1 MAMGSVNQNSFM
13 INSPI
18 LLSAVAVYMDNT
30 VVIEPSIVIS
40 GCQTDRIGKLFGF
53 SGFSSSAAS
62 RPDDSPVFLQDLE
75 VVVPTE
81 AP

>member
-1 MAMGSVNQNSFM
+1 MGSVNQNSFM

-18 LLSAVAVYMDNT
+18 LLLAIPVYMGNT
-30 VVIEPSIVIS
+30 VVIEKSIVIS
-40 GCQTDRIGKLFGF
+40 GCQTGCIGKLFGF
-53 SGFSSSAAS
+53 SGFSWSAAS
-62 RPDDSPVFLQDLE
+62 RTDDLPVFLQDLE